1 MKSITICTLHEIF
14 RLIRPWLMISVDHV
28 PHRTGIRNAYKIVVG
43 KSEGKRPHRKH
54 RRGWKDLR
62 DPCGSG

>member
-1 MKSITICTLHEIF
+1 
-14 RLIRPWLMISVDHV
+14 MISVDHV